1 MTGLDNRRPGKQALV
16 NITVAGLAQDE
27 VDLEQLA
34 AALLQIGEETMR
46 PANSSL
52 WLKANGSQQV
62 APQERQ
68 RSLPQASETA
78 R

>member
-1 MTGLDNRRPGKQALV
+1 
-16 NITVAGLAQDE
+16 LAQDE

-34 AALLQIGEETMR
+34 AALLQIVEETMR

-52 WLKANGSQQV
+52 WLKANGSQQI
-62 APQERQ
+62 APQEWQ